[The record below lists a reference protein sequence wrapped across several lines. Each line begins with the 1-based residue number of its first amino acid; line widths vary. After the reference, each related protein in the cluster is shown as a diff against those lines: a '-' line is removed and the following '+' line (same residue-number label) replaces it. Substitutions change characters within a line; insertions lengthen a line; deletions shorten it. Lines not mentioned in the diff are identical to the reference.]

1 MEKIATSKEMKEI
14 SPKLIS
20 IIPEESIVGL
30 LMEPVGTPT
39 VVKSTAIS
47 IGQHNLATWC
57 IEGRHLITVPEVSK
71 TAKFF
76 EQKLKENIYGMTD
89 DQINETVDNLF
100 SIFESTGALTLTE
113 VKKSGLK
120 GLQAMTKAASDISM
134 KLAKK

>member
-1 MEKIATSKEMKEI
+1 M
-14 SPKLIS
+14 
-20 IIPEESIVGL
+20 
-30 LMEPVGTPT
+30 
-39 VVKSTAIS
+39 
-47 IGQHNLATWC
+47 
-57 IEGRHLITVPEVSK
+57 TVPEVSK

-120 GLQAMTKAASDISM
+120 GLQALTKAASDISM